1 MMMRSSAARAGPRHR
16 APSRWWRWEG
26 GEGDKIVM
34 VDELL
39 ARNQRQLFRYQL
51 AQYWREHASQA
62 RRVTVVPRPRTTQ
75 D

>member
-16 APSRWWRWEG
+16 APSRWWPGER
-26 GEGDKIVM
+26 GEGDEIVM

-39 ARNQRQLFRYQL
+39 AQNQHQLFRYRL
-51 AQYWREHASQA
+51 AQYRREHASQA
-62 RRVTVVPRPRTTQ
+62 RQVTVVPRPRTTQ